1 MNYRPLGR
9 TGWRV
14 SDIRFGARPSA
25 VLNNCRT
32 SAEATGGSNKKSSA
46 CNQNY
51 PSGLNAQ
58 SESVRFFAVVRR
70 PVAVRLEGKVVE
82 FLRTRCV
89 FKTYSDPSGIDVS
102 LFTSLRSASNAS
114 RANSD

>member
-25 VLNNCRT
+25 VLNNFRT
-32 SAEATGGSNKKSSA
+32 AAEATRESNKKSSA

-51 PSGLNAQ
+51 RSGLNVQLSPYAFLPSCVDLRQ
-58 SESVRFFAVVRR
+58 YGRRGKWLNFSEPGASLKRIRIL
-70 PVAVRLEGKVVE
+70 PV
-82 FLRTRCV
+82 
-89 FKTYSDPSGIDVS
+89 
-102 LFTSLRSASNAS
+102 
-114 RANSD
+114 

>member
-32 SAEATGGSNKKSSA
+32 SAKATGGPNKKLSA
-46 CNQNY
+46 CNQNCR
-51 PSGLNAQ
+51 SGLNAQ

-89 FKTYSDPSGIDVS
+89 FKTYSDPSGIGVS